1 MGFWGNRWKVG
12 KLMKIGKVEYR
23 YMESWEEKLMDHME
37 DIFNGLFC
45 KFEYLLIGI
54 QWESAV

>member
-1 MGFWGNRWKVG
+1 
-12 KLMKIGKVEYR
+12 MKIGKVEYR